1 MKKKKPTWE
10 NVIQVAKNRGM
21 TPEEFI
27 KMLIDNYEEI
37 GLSKVAGLQICKTYK
52 SCREGKM
59 RYRSHNN
66 LIRYFIEDHDQ
77 LPEAYLRS
85 CKKFFKELS
94 TKHQASSNKR
104 QAVALW
110 KPGIRVKNR
119 FNRKV

>member
-1 MKKKKPTWE
+1 
-10 NVIQVAKNRGM
+10 
-21 TPEEFI
+21 
-27 KMLIDNYEEI
+27 
-37 GLSKVAGLQICKTYK
+37 
-52 SCREGKM
+52 M

-77 LPEAYLRS
+77 LPPAYLAS

-94 TKHQASSNKR
+94 TKHQAPSNKR

-119 FNRKV
+119 CNRKV

>member
-1 MKKKKPTWE
+1 
-10 NVIQVAKNRGM
+10 
-21 TPEEFI
+21 
-27 KMLIDNYEEI
+27 
-37 GLSKVAGLQICKTYK
+37 
-52 SCREGKM
+52 M

-66 LIRYFIEDHDQ
+66 LLRYFIEDHNQ

-94 TKHQASSNKR
+94 TKPQATSVKR

>member
-1 MKKKKPTWE
+1 
-10 NVIQVAKNRGM
+10 
-21 TPEEFI
+21 
-27 KMLIDNYEEI
+27 
-37 GLSKVAGLQICKTYK
+37 
-52 SCREGKM
+52 M
-59 RYRSHNN
+59 RYKSHNN
-66 LIRYFIEDHDQ
+66 LLRYFIEPHDQ
-77 LPEAYLRS
+77 LPDAYLRS

>member
-1 MKKKKPTWE
+1 
-10 NVIQVAKNRGM
+10 
-21 TPEEFI
+21 
-27 KMLIDNYEEI
+27 
-37 GLSKVAGLQICKTYK
+37 
-52 SCREGKM
+52 M

-77 LPEAYLRS
+77 LPPAYLAS

-94 TKHQASSNKR
+94 TKQQASSVKQQAR
-104 QAVALW
+104 QTGQLW